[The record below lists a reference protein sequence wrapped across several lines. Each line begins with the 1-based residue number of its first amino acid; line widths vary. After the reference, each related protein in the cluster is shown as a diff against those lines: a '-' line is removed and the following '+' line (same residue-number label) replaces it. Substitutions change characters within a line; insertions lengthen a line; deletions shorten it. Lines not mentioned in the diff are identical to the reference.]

1 MSLFGAAVV
10 ARSPQWGG
18 DQRLAMTVIKV
29 AKGEGGRINE
39 AKLFCNESVMGT
51 KDWVLLRD
59 LCILYSKQDQ
69 DHGNVI
75 YGILDPHAFN
85 EYST

>member
-39 AKLFCNESVMGT
+39 TKLFCNESVMGT
-51 KDWVLLRD
+51 KGWVLLRD